1 MRRSLG
7 GRRPHGA
14 AAPLDLRPVDP
25 RSGDPQVPSS
35 SDVSRPARLPSRWY
49 VVPLLVVAAAAMA
62 HAVTGGGGGDAGPRG
77 FGGDERA
84 PPGWQRGAVGPLRS
98 RVGHVSVWTGSEL
111 VVWGGEPAADGAAY
125 NPSTASWR
133 RIRPAPFPAS
143 TGAASAWTGFE
154 LLVWGGDTGGPR
166 AVVTANGGA
175 YDIGADVWRRLSPA
189 PLTARRPLAAAWTG
203 ERFVVVGGTTGDGEW
218 LADGAAYDPQS
229 NRWTAVAP
237 LPIAFRQAVAMWT
250 GQELVVFGTTSDDPA
265 KSTAVA
271 WHPASDRWRVLPDSP
286 LTGSR
291 VTAVWTGHELVA
303 WDDGLRSAALE
314 VVSGKWRGLPDIPSI
329 PGFCDPTGVLAG
341 DVVFAELCGRGAV
354 LDPVAGH
361 WSTIPHP
368 YFLSGQ
374 PVWTGQRLMW
384 WTGAFRGSRDSIW
397 MFTPGAAGRP
407 EGAAAPPRA
416 PPVGGQPC
424 RVDVSGEAQ
433 PPAVRRGGDFVWSL
447 TVANRSPCRFARVA
461 VNALVSPTSRVRYW
475 LVAEQ
480 PGAIETMLHS
490 FSAEAA
496 DVGVM
501 WMGDEPL
508 EPGAVR
514 RFSVRGRLAAT
525 SASGRI
531 VDDVDVVATA
541 DGPGRS
547 DAVGRLRLDEIV
559 ISDGVPPTPRLGSR
573 RTSWGRLSAGPRP
586 APWPASW
593 LGAGVRADRSCT
605 FSTLLSLNVRQD
617 TPAAQ
622 DRAVGAGRRQ
632 AVAEDGRPR
641 PLPRR
646 ARRADTSDDAT
657 ASASARSASV
667 ALRIRPNSRTR
678 YHSSKA
684 SFTDRPTDAAKSGSR
699 ARFTVVRI
707 RSAASR
713 AWTGWKAPSRVP

>member
-1 MRRSLG
+1 DPAPLGHSEGAGIGRRGIPRAPRAPLRRRHPRPRRDRRRRGPSRPAATPGVEPGGRRPVLLRPPASQDGRAGPQHHRRRRGALRRGTAPGPPGRRAGSRGPPARAAAAAGRSLADADGAGWRTPMRRPLG

-271 WHPASDRWRVLPDSP
+271 WHPASD
-286 LTGSR
+286 
-291 VTAVWTGHELVA
+291 
-303 WDDGLRSAALE
+303 
-314 VVSGKWRGLPDIPSI
+314 
-329 PGFCDPTGVLAG
+329 
-341 DVVFAELCGRGAV
+341 
-354 LDPVAGH
+354 
-361 WSTIPHP
+361 
-368 YFLSGQ
+368 
-374 PVWTGQRLMW
+374 
-384 WTGAFRGSRDSIW
+384 
-397 MFTPGAAGRP
+397 
-407 EGAAAPPRA
+407 
-416 PPVGGQPC
+416 
-424 RVDVSGEAQ
+424 
-433 PPAVRRGGDFVWSL
+433 
-447 TVANRSPCRFARVA
+447 
-461 VNALVSPTSRVRYW
+461 
-475 LVAEQ
+475 
-480 PGAIETMLHS
+480 
-490 FSAEAA
+490 
-496 DVGVM
+496 
-501 WMGDEPL
+501 
-508 EPGAVR
+508 
-514 RFSVRGRLAAT
+514 
-525 SASGRI
+525 
-531 VDDVDVVATA
+531 
-541 DGPGRS
+541 
-547 DAVGRLRLDEIV
+547 
-559 ISDGVPPTPRLGSR
+559 
-573 RTSWGRLSAGPRP
+573 
-586 APWPASW
+586 
-593 LGAGVRADRSCT
+593 
-605 FSTLLSLNVRQD
+605 
-617 TPAAQ
+617 
-622 DRAVGAGRRQ
+622 
-632 AVAEDGRPR
+632 
-641 PLPRR
+641 
-646 ARRADTSDDAT
+646 
-657 ASASARSASV
+657 
-667 ALRIRPNSRTR
+667 
-678 YHSSKA
+678 
-684 SFTDRPTDAAKSGSR
+684 
-699 ARFTVVRI
+699 
-707 RSAASR
+707 
-713 AWTGWKAPSRVP
+713 